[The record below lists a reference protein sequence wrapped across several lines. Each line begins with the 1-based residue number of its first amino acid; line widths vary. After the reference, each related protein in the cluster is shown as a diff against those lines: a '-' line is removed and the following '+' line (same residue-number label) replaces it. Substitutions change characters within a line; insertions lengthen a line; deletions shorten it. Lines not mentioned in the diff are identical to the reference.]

1 MITKKARFGLTI
13 LFAFAF
19 SPAIQGLCQL
29 PSQNDQKGT
38 QVPFASPNDQ
48 DPSQLDSLKL
58 SDVLARVLLYNPELK
73 AFSLEIRAKEASIL
87 QAGLFPNPQL
97 GFGIEN
103 FSGSGELRGTQAAE
117 YTVGLGQLIEL
128 GGERPAR
135 KRLAESERALSQWD
149 YEIVR
154 LDILSEATQRFV
166 NLLASQ
172 KRLDLADSLLQVAEK
187 FNDSVSKR
195 IAAGK
200 VTPIEGRRAEIV
212 LSLAKVDLQNG
223 LLALR
228 TDRHELAA
236 MWAEA
241 SPTFELAVGDFEK
254 LGPIPSYFQI
264 EALVEESPI
273 IARWVEEMTL
283 RREVVS
289 LEKAKAIP
297 NPTISFGGRRFN
309 DLGLS
314 GLVASI
320 SVPLPVFDRNQGRI
334 KEARI
339 RIEQVSEM
347 ANLARITAKTALTV
361 SHSMLVTSAE
371 EALVFETTVLP
382 AAQKN
387 LAATVAG
394 YAEGKFDLLVLL
406 DAQKTLLEASH
417 RYINALATYHT
428 SRADVERL
436 LAIPLETITGL
447 R

>member
-195 IAAGK
+195 ITAGK

-264 EALVEESPI
+264 EALVE
-273 IARWVEEMTL
+273 
-283 RREVVS
+283 
-289 LEKAKAIP
+289 
-297 NPTISFGGRRFN
+297 
-309 DLGLS
+309 
-314 GLVASI
+314 
-320 SVPLPVFDRNQGRI
+320 
-334 KEARI
+334 
-339 RIEQVSEM
+339 
-347 ANLARITAKTALTV
+347 
-361 SHSMLVTSAE
+361 
-371 EALVFETTVLP
+371 
-382 AAQKN
+382 
-387 LAATVAG
+387 
-394 YAEGKFDLLVLL
+394 
-406 DAQKTLLEASH
+406 
-417 RYINALATYHT
+417 
-428 SRADVERL
+428 
-436 LAIPLETITGL
+436 
-447 R
+447 